1 MKVRNDFVT
10 NSSSSSFVIAF
21 KGLPQIDEDTIKKY
35 PFLSQYQKIVKEAL
49 FGKGGS
55 YETSETEVF
64 ENVID
69 LQRHFLEDYCW
80 RHEQTFEELCN
91 EDDYVKET
99 YKKCVAYLEKG
110 YKILV
115 KDVGYD
121 DYREELFPELES
133 DDFVILVGENE

>member
-1 MKVRNDFVT
+1 MKIRNDFVT

-21 KGLPQIDEDTIKKY
+21 KGLPQIDEDTIRKY

-49 FGKGGS
+49 FGEGGS

-69 LQRHFLEDYCW
+69 LQRHFVETYGW
-80 RHEQTFEELCN
+80 RNQTFEEICN
-91 EDDYVKET
+91 EDDYVKEI
-99 YKKCVAYLEKG
+99 YSQCVPYLAKG

-115 KDVGYD
+115 KDVGYG